1 MKTGA
6 ALFFGKDEAGNV
18 RQCSERATDG
28 TPNKK
33 DTYGSDRSYC
43 FFSEARAPCTSVS
56 VFESAIDLMSFAT
69 IMKRRGLDYRRFHM
83 LSLSGVYL
91 PGKNEQDF
99 RIPASLERFLRE
111 YPDTKAIYLHLD
123 SDYAGR
129 RGAAGFITVL
139 GDRYDVRYLPP
150 KYGKDY
156 NDYLMHLIHLEN
168 LKTEKTCHFDKDKS
182 HVQSVVDSMA
192 GNKKFNPILCWKYT
206 PVTACEVVMEEADY
220 GIRHNSL
227 FPCGGKLIAERTND
241 ATENFG
247 FVYDRN
253 ELWLLRNMTFAVTR
267 RITYGNCEGERMTYR
282 YFIGNDLDCFR
293 KYCEAD
299 DILARVRELI
309 RENESQFEV

>member
-1 MKTGA
+1 MPRYVTPDVVEQARKVDLLSYFQATAPNELVRCGA
-6 ALFFGKDEAGNV
+6 E
-18 RQCSERATDG
+18 E
-28 TPNKK
+28 
-33 DTYGSDRSYC
+33 YC
-43 FFSEARAPCTSVS
+43 TR
-56 VFESAIDLMSFAT
+56 D
-69 IMKRRGLDYRRFHM
+69 
-83 LSLSGVYL
+83 
-91 PGKNEQDF
+91 
-99 RIPASLERFLRE
+99 
-111 YPDTKAIYLHLD
+111 
-123 SDYAGR
+123 
-129 RGAAGFITVL
+129 
-139 GDRYDVRYLPP
+139 
-150 KYGKDY
+150 
-156 NDYLMHLIHLEN
+156 
-168 LKTEKTCHFDKDKS
+168 FDKDKS

-192 GNKKFNPILCWKYT
+192 ENKKFNPILCWKYT
-206 PVTACEVVMEEADY
+206 PLSACEVVMEEADY

-267 RITYGNCEGERMTYR
+267 SITYGNCEGERMTYR